1 MQVHRGSVVNLKAHA
16 VSMTMILLSGVTLPV
31 AIVAEFIHGGLAW
44 QGVPSVIFVANLIT
58 GPMSAGTDPS
68 SNEEA
73 QSEGE
78 VLI

>member
-16 VSMTMILLSGVTLPV
+16 VSVTMILLSGVTLPV

-58 GPMSAGTDPS
+58 GPMSAGTGPS